1 MEQYLLSLIRVLIA
15 DDFKDWRRLVRLLFQ
30 ARPEWQV
37 IAEASDGP
45 EAIQKAK
52 ELKPDLIVLD
62 IGLPKLSGIEA
73 AKRICQVS
81 PSSKIV
87 FLSQNHD
94 LDVVRAAL
102 GTGAL
107 GYVLKTDARR
117 ELLPAVDAVLRSRQ
131 FVSSSL
137 QGHESTDT
145 SGEKIP
151 RCHEVLFYSD
161 DTLFLDSFA
170 RFIAVALKAGDAAIV
185 VVTGSHREALAL
197 RLKTQGVNVDAA
209 TQQGTYIQLDVAKTL
224 STFMVNDMPDT
235 ARFFEIVGGVIQAA
249 AKAAKGKHSR
259 VVACGEC
266 SPLLWA
272 EGKPDAAIRLEQLW
286 DSVGTAFKVN
296 ILCGYALSS
305 FHGEEDEHVF
315 QSICAEHS
323 AVYSQ

>member
-1 MEQYLLSLIRVLIA
+1 M
-15 DDFKDWRRLVRLLFQ
+15 
-30 ARPEWQV
+30 
-37 IAEASDGP
+37 
-45 EAIQKAK
+45 
-52 ELKPDLIVLD
+52 
-62 IGLPKLSGIEA
+62 
-73 AKRICQVS
+73 S
-81 PSSKIV
+81 PSSEIV

-94 LDVVRAAL
+94 LDVVQAAL

-107 GYVLKTDARR
+107 GYVLKSDARR
-117 ELLPAVDAVLRSRQ
+117 ELLPAVDAVLRSKQ
-131 FVSSSL
+131 FVRSSL

-145 SGEKIP
+145 SGEKIF

-161 DTLFLDSFA
+161 DTFSERLCS
-170 RFIAVALKAGDAAIV
+170 FIAVALKAGDAAIV
-185 VVTGSHREALAL
+185 VVTGSHREALAM

-249 AKAAKGKHSR
+249 AKAAKGEHSR

-296 ILCGYALSS
+296 SLCGYALSS

-323 AVYSQ
+323 AVILSEK

>member
-1 MEQYLLSLIRVLIA
+1 
-15 DDFKDWRRLVRLLFQ
+15 
-30 ARPEWQV
+30 
-37 IAEASDGP
+37 
-45 EAIQKAK
+45 
-52 ELKPDLIVLD
+52 
-62 IGLPKLSGIEA
+62 
-73 AKRICQVS
+73 VS

-107 GYVLKTDARR
+107 GYVLKSDARS
-117 ELLPAVDAVLRSRQ
+117 ELLPALDAVLRSRQ

-185 VVTGSHREALAL
+185 VATESHREALAL

-224 STFMVNDMPDT
+224 SIFMVNDMPDT
-235 ARFFEIVGGVIQAA
+235 ARFFEIAGGLIEAA
-249 AKAAKGKHSR
+249 AKAARQQHHG
-259 VVACGEC
+259 VVVCGEGT
-266 SPLLWA
+266 SVLWA

-286 DSVGTAFKVN
+286 DSVGTAFKVD

-305 FHGEEDEHVF
+305 RGEENEHVF
-315 QSICAEHS
+315 RSICAEHS
-323 AVYSQ
+323 AVILSEK